1 MLIALNSDQD
11 NALLKSF
18 MANANKVEV
27 IYADMIQQ
35 INDIKLL
42 KNEYA
47 DTSTSEKEEEATK
60 TLNII
65 LSKSTTQRKKLKDI
79 FDALEKDV
87 QISKESQAE
96 EPETLTKQNILVS
109 LKAKLNEITSSFQQA
124 DEEFRNVSKSKT
136 KRLLKLGI

>member
-1 MLIALNSDQD
+1 VLIALNSDQD